1 MTLKQLFSLG
11 HLNLYYMKDGDNIKF
26 LDSELLAKLWD
37 KEIANFEPIKVHE
50 DLDGKNPIETRLNG
64 LAAIKVTFA

>member
-37 KEIANFEPIKVHE
+37 KEKSVFYKYSNFVDVEKFLNV
-50 DLDGKNPIETRLNG
+50 GK
-64 LAAIKVTFA
+64 